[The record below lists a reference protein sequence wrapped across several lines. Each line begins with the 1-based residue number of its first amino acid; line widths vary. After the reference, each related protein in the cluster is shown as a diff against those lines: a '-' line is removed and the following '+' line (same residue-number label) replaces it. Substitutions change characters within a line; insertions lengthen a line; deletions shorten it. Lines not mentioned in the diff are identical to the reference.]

1 MNPKKIPTFS
11 AAILL
16 AALSPIAA
24 QAQDEVVSGGSFV
37 SEDVSPSDFSVGGE
51 VSSDVG
57 TSSFFFPGGYGYL
70 PETIA
75 PGVGSFG
82 RSPAAFSFTLQ
93 QGYDDNIYSATRASR
108 DAGIPR
114 KGSLITQA
122 SIGTD
127 LLISANRTYLALGG
141 DIGALFYWDKDS
153 GQVSPVG
160 HLNLAYAYNFTPR
173 LHFTSRINAGY
184 YSQPDLS
191 LPNAPT
197 RPNAGDYF
205 NLTSLYDLGYQWT
218 PLFATDTTLGVN
230 TQLFRDSQS
239 RGLNYVEGLLGQSF
253 RYKFAPRFTGVF
265 EVRGSKIWY
274 NDGIRDSTTESFL
287 LGIDSQ
293 LTPRLNAALRGG
305 ISLRQFEFED
315 ASDATSP
322 YGEAVLGYRY
332 GRGSIIQWSNRFG
345 FEESTEFNRR
355 YQAYRTSLAVNHAL
369 SARLSA
375 NIGVSYAY
383 QLIRGLDQNAD
394 NGHQHLVSGNVGLQY
409 VVNQAFTVFGSY
421 SHQQV
426 VTDFQGGSYDR
437 NQYWLGASYQF

>member
-1 MNPKKIPTFS
+1 MNPKKIPSFS
-11 AAILL
+11 AAVLI
-16 AALSPIAA
+16 AALSPFAA
-24 QAQDEVVSGGSFV
+24 QAQDEAAASGSFA
-37 SEDVSPSDFSVGGE
+37 SENVSPSDFSVGGA

-82 RSPAAFSFTLQ
+82 RSPATFSFKLQ
-93 QGYDDNIYSATRASR
+93 QGYDDNIYSASSASR

-114 KGSLITQA
+114 KGSFLTQA

-141 DIGALFYWDKDS
+141 EIGALYYWDKAT

-160 HLNLAYAYNFTPR
+160 NLNLAYAYNFTPR
-173 LHFTSRINAGY
+173 LHLTSRINAGY

-205 NLTSLYDLGYQWT
+205 NLTSLFDLGYQWT
-218 PLFATDTTLGVN
+218 PLFATSTTIGAN
-230 TQLFRDSQS
+230 TQLYRDSNS
-239 RGLNYVEGLLGQSF
+239 RDLNYVEGLVGQAF

-274 NDGIRDSTTESFL
+274 NDSVRDSTTESFL

-293 LTPRLNAALRGG
+293 LTPRLNAAIRGG
-305 ISLRQFEFED
+305 VSLRQFELDGAKD
-315 ASDATSP
+315 AVSP
-322 YGEAVLGYRY
+322 YGELNLGYRY
-332 GRGSIIQWSNRFG
+332 GRGSILQWSNRFG
-345 FEESTEFNRR
+345 FEESTEANRR

-375 NIGVSYAY
+375 NLGVSYAY
-383 QLIRGLDQNAD
+383 QLID
-394 NGHQHLVSGNVGLQY
+394 NLTPGASSGHQHLISGNVGLQY
-409 VVNQAFTVFGSY
+409 VLSQAFTVYANYTRS
-421 SHQQV
+421 QV
-426 VTDFQGGSYDR
+426 VTDFEGGSYDR
-437 NQYWLGASYQF
+437 NQYWLGAAYQF

>member
-1 MNPKKIPTFS
+1 MNPKKIPSFS
-11 AAILL
+11 AALLL

-24 QAQDEVVSGGSFV
+24 QAQDEVVSGSFA
-37 SEDVSPSDFSVGGE
+37 SEEVSPSDFSVGGE

-93 QGYDDNIYSATRASR
+93 QGYDDNIYSASGSSKE
-108 DAGIPR
+108 AGIPR

-122 SIGTD
+122 SVGTD

-141 DIGALFYWDKDS
+141 DIGALFYWDKES

-173 LHFTSRINAGY
+173 LHLTSRINAGY

-191 LPNAPT
+191 IPNAPT

-205 NLTSLYDLGYQWT
+205 NLNSLFDLGYQWT
-218 PLFATDTTLGVN
+218 PLFATSTTLGVN
-230 TQLFRDSQS
+230 TQIYRESASHD
-239 RGLNYVEGLLGQSF
+239 LNYIEGLLGQSF

-274 NDGIRDSTTESFL
+274 NSGIHDSTTESFL
-287 LGIDSQ
+287 LGVDSQ
-293 LTPRLNAALRGG
+293 LTPRLNAAIRGG
-305 ISLRQFEFED
+305 VSFRQFEFED

-322 YGEAVLGYRY
+322 HGEVVLGYRY

-345 FEESTEFNRR
+345 FEESTEYNHR

-375 NIGVSYAY
+375 NLGVSYAY
-383 QLIRGLDQNAD
+383 QMIETLSDD
-394 NGHQHLVSGNVGLQY
+394 SDDTFQHLVSGNIGLQY
-409 VVNQAFTVFGSY
+409 VVNQAFTVFGNY

-426 VTDFQGGSYDR
+426 VTDWSGGSYDR